1 VTVLEQIPGG
11 SKAGDAGTEDSDM
24 HMRIIVGERVRVAF
38 GETLVTG
45 RGDRFGHRSDT
56 CIGLTFK

>member
-1 VTVLEQIPGG
+1 
-11 SKAGDAGTEDSDM
+11 M

-45 RGDRFGHRSDT
+45 RGDSFGHRSDT